1 MNRKTEKRM
10 KNYFIGLAALVAVA
24 IFATSRAS
32 AQELGQTIPTISVNG
47 SSQLKV
53 QPDEIYISIKLDE
66 NDTKGKVTLEEQRR
80 NMFAALK
87 KAGVDA
93 EKQLS
98 VVDMNSSYYRRRGAL
113 AVTQY
118 ELKVATAEAVSKVFE
133 ALEKA
138 GIPNVNV
145 SRTAYS
151 KMEELRTEARKAAII
166 NAQQRA
172 RELAEAVGQS
182 IGACYEINDY
192 TTTTQPVVYR
202 SKVMLANSASLDA
215 VAEEA
220 EPNVEF
226 EQIVVSYNISA
237 KFLLNLK

>member
-1 MNRKTEKRM
+1 MKRIITGVFALLA
-10 KNYFIGLAALVAVA
+10 FIT
-24 IFATSRAS
+24 FTTTDTS
-32 AQELGQTIPTISVNG
+32 AQELEGTIPTVSVNG
-47 SSQLKV
+47 SSQVKV
-53 QPDEIYISIKLDE
+53 LPDEIYISIKLDE
-66 NDTKGKVTLEEQRR
+66 SDTKGKVTLEEQRR
-80 NMFAALK
+80 SMFAALK

-93 EKQLS
+93 ERQLS
-98 VVDMNSSYYRRRGAL
+98 VVDMNSSFYRRRGAL

-118 ELKVATAEAVSKVFE
+118 ELKVATAEQVGKVFE

-145 SRTAYS
+145 TRTAYS
-151 KMEELRTEARKAAII
+151 KMEELRSEARKAAII

-202 SKVMLANSASLDA
+202 SKMMLANSASLDA
-215 VAEEA
+215 AAEEA

-226 EQIVVSYNISA
+226 EQIVVSYNVSA

>member
-1 MNRKTEKRM
+1 M

>member
-10 KNYFIGLAALVAVA
+10 KNFFIGLVALVAL
-24 IFATSRAS
+24 IFSTPLS
-32 AQELGQTIPTISVNG
+32 AQELGQSIPTISVNG

-87 KAGVDA
+87 RVGVDA

>member
-1 MNRKTEKRM
+1 MKRIVIGVFALLA
-10 KNYFIGLAALVAVA
+10 FITL
-24 IFATSRAS
+24 TTTDTS
-32 AQELGQTIPTISVNG
+32 AQELGGTRPTVSVNG
-47 SSQLKV
+47 SSQVKV
-53 QPDEIYISIKLDE
+53 LPDEIYISIKLDE
-66 NDTKGKVTLEEQRR
+66 SDTKGKVTLEEQRR
-80 NMFAALK
+80 SMFAALK

-98 VVDMNSSYYRRRGAL
+98 VVDMNSSFYRRRGAL

-118 ELKVATAEAVSKVFE
+118 ELKVATAEQVGKVFE

-145 SRTAYS
+145 TRTAYS
-151 KMEELRTEARKAAII
+151 KMEELRSEARKAAIV

-192 TTTTQPVVYR
+192 TTTSQPVVYR
-202 SKVMLANSASLDA
+202 SKMMLANSASLDA
-215 VAEEA
+215 AAEEA

-226 EQIVVSYNISA
+226 EQIVVSYNVSA

>member
-1 MNRKTEKRM
+1 MKRIITGVFALLA
-10 KNYFIGLAALVAVA
+10 FITL
-24 IFATSRAS
+24 TTTDTS
-32 AQELGQTIPTISVNG
+32 AQELGGTIPTVSVNG

-53 QPDEIYISIKLDE
+53 SPDEIYISIKLDE
-66 NDTKGKVTLEEQRR
+66 SDTKGKVTLEEQRR
-80 NMFAALK
+80 SMFAALK

-98 VVDMNSSYYRRRGAL
+98 VVDMNSSFYRRRGAL

-118 ELKVATAEAVSKVFE
+118 ELKVATAEQVGKVFE

-145 SRTAYS
+145 TRTAYS
-151 KMEELRTEARKAAII
+151 KMEELRSEARKAAIV

-172 RELAEAVGQS
+172 RELAEAIGQS

-192 TTTTQPVVYR
+192 TTATQPVVYR
-202 SKVMLANSASLDA
+202 SKMMLANSASLA
-215 VAEEA
+215 AAAEEA

-226 EQIVVSYNISA
+226 EQIVVSYNVSA

>member
-1 MNRKTEKRM
+1 MKRIITGVFVLLA
-10 KNYFIGLAALVAVA
+10 FIAL
-24 IFATSRAS
+24 TTTDTS
-32 AQELGQTIPTISVNG
+32 AQELGGTIPTVSVNG
-47 SSQLKV
+47 SSQVKV
-53 QPDEIYISIKLDE
+53 LPDEIYISIKLDE
-66 NDTKGKVTLEEQRR
+66 SDTKGKVTLEEQRR
-80 NMFAALK
+80 SMFAALK

-98 VVDMNSSYYRRRGAL
+98 VVDMNSSFYRRRGAL

-118 ELKVATAEAVSKVFE
+118 ELKVATAEQVGKVFE

-145 SRTAYS
+145 TRTAYS
-151 KMEELRTEARKAAII
+151 KMEELRSEARKAAIV

-226 EQIVVSYNISA
+226 EQIVVSYNVSA

>member
-1 MNRKTEKRM
+1 MKRIIFGVVALLT
-10 KNYFIGLAALVAVA
+10 FIA
-24 IFATSRAS
+24 FTTTDAS
-32 AQELGQTIPTISVNG
+32 AQELGQTIPTVSVNG
-47 SSQLKV
+47 SAQLKV
-53 QPDEIYISIKLDE
+53 LPDEIYITIKLDE
-66 NDTKGKVTLEEQRR
+66 SDTKGKVTLEEQRR

-87 KAGVDA
+87 KAGIDA

-98 VVDMNSSYYRRRGAL
+98 VVDMSSSYYRRRGAL

-118 ELKVATAEAVSKVFE
+118 ELKVATTEAVGKVFE
-133 ALEKA
+133 VLEKA

-145 SRTAYS
+145 ARTAYS
-151 KMEELRTEARKAAII
+151 KMEELRSEARKAAMV

-182 IGACYEINDY
+182 VGACYEINDY

-202 SKVMLANSASLDA
+202 SKVMMANSASLDA
-215 VAEEA
+215 VAEET

-226 EQIVVSYNISA
+226 EQIVINYNVSA

>member
-1 MNRKTEKRM
+1 MKRIITGVFALLA
-10 KNYFIGLAALVAVA
+10 FIT
-24 IFATSRAS
+24 FTTTDTS
-32 AQELGQTIPTISVNG
+32 AQELGGTIPTVSVNG
-47 SSQLKV
+47 SSQVKV
-53 QPDEIYISIKLDE
+53 LPDEIYISIKLDE
-66 NDTKGKVTLEEQRR
+66 SDTKGKVTLEEQRR
-80 NMFAALK
+80 SMFAALK

-98 VVDMNSSYYRRRGAL
+98 VVDMNSSFYRRRGAL

-118 ELKVATAEAVSKVFE
+118 ELKVATAEQVGKVFE

-145 SRTAYS
+145 TRTAYS
-151 KMEELRTEARKAAII
+151 KMEELRSEARKAAIV

-215 VAEEA
+215 ATEEA

-226 EQIVVSYNISA
+226 EQIVVSYNVSA

>member
-1 MNRKTEKRM
+1 MKRIVIGVFALLA
-10 KNYFIGLAALVAVA
+10 FIT
-24 IFATSRAS
+24 FTTTDTS
-32 AQELGQTIPTISVNG
+32 AQELGGTIPTVSVNG
-47 SSQLKV
+47 SSQVKV
-53 QPDEIYISIKLDE
+53 LPDEIYISIKLDE
-66 NDTKGKVTLEEQRR
+66 SDTKGKVTLEEQRR

-98 VVDMNSSYYRRRGAL
+98 VVDMNSSFYRRRGAL

-118 ELKVATAEAVSKVFE
+118 ELKVATAEHVGKVFE

-145 SRTAYS
+145 TRTAYS
-151 KMEELRTEARKAAII
+151 KMEELRSEARKAAII

-202 SKVMLANSASLDA
+202 SKMMLANSASLDA
-215 VAEEA
+215 ATEEA

-226 EQIVVSYNISA
+226 EQIVVSYNVSA

>member
-1 MNRKTEKRM
+1 MKRIITGVFALLA
-10 KNYFIGLAALVAVA
+10 FIT
-24 IFATSRAS
+24 FTTTDTS
-32 AQELGQTIPTISVNG
+32 AQELGGTIPTVSVNG

-53 QPDEIYISIKLDE
+53 SPDEIYISIKLDE
-66 NDTKGKVTLEEQRR
+66 SDTKGKVTLEEQRR

-118 ELKVATAEAVSKVFE
+118 ELKVATAEQVGKVFE

-145 SRTAYS
+145 TRTAYS
-151 KMEELRTEARKAAII
+151 KMEELRSEARKAAIV

-202 SKVMLANSASLDA
+202 SKMMLANSASLDA
-215 VAEEA
+215 ATEEA

-226 EQIVVSYNISA
+226 EQIVVSYNVSA

>member
-1 MNRKTEKRM
+1 MKRIVIGVFALLA
-10 KNYFIGLAALVAVA
+10 FIT
-24 IFATSRAS
+24 FTTTDTS
-32 AQELGQTIPTISVNG
+32 AQELGGTIPTVSVNG
-47 SSQLKV
+47 SSQVKV
-53 QPDEIYISIKLDE
+53 LPDEIYISIKLDE
-66 NDTKGKVTLEEQRR
+66 SDTKGKVTLEEQRR
-80 NMFAALK
+80 SMFAALK

-98 VVDMNSSYYRRRGAL
+98 VVDMNSSFYRRRGAL

-118 ELKVATAEAVSKVFE
+118 ELKVATAEQVGKVFE

-145 SRTAYS
+145 TRTAYS
-151 KMEELRTEARKAAII
+151 KMEELRSEARKAAII

-202 SKVMLANSASLDA
+202 SKMMLANNASLDA
-215 VAEEA
+215 AAEEA

-226 EQIVVSYNISA
+226 EQIVVSYNVSA

>member
-1 MNRKTEKRM
+1 M
-10 KNYFIGLAALVAVA
+10 AL
-24 IFATSRAS
+24 IFSTPLS

-53 QPDEIYISIKLDE
+53 QPNEIYISIKLDE

-87 KAGVDA
+87 RVGVDA

-226 EQIVVSYNISA
+226 EQIVVSYNISE

>member
-10 KNYFIGLAALVAVA
+10 KYYFIGLAALVAVA

-53 QPDEIYISIKLDE
+53 LPDEIYISIKLDE

-87 KAGVDA
+87 RAGVDA

-113 AVTQY
+113 AVTQH

-226 EQIVVSYNISA
+226 EQIVVSYNLSA

>member
-1 MNRKTEKRM
+1 MKRIVIGVFALLA
-10 KNYFIGLAALVAVA
+10 FIT
-24 IFATSRAS
+24 FTTTDTS
-32 AQELGQTIPTISVNG
+32 AQELGGTIPTVSVNG
-47 SSQLKV
+47 SSQVKV
-53 QPDEIYISIKLDE
+53 LPDEIYISIKLDE
-66 NDTKGKVTLEEQRR
+66 SDTKGKVTLEEQRR
-80 NMFAALK
+80 SMFAALK

-98 VVDMNSSYYRRRGAL
+98 VVDMNSSFYRRRGAL

-118 ELKVATAEAVSKVFE
+118 ELKVATAEQVGKVFE

-145 SRTAYS
+145 TRTAYS
-151 KMEELRTEARKAAII
+151 KMEELRSEARKAAII

-202 SKVMLANSASLDA
+202 SKMMLTNSASLDA
-215 VAEEA
+215 ATEEA

-226 EQIVVSYNISA
+226 EQIVVSYNVSA

>member
-1 MNRKTEKRM
+1 M
-10 KNYFIGLAALVAVA
+10 KNFFIGLVALVAVA

-80 NMFAALK
+80 NMFVALK
-87 KAGVDA
+87 RVGVDA

>member
-1 MNRKTEKRM
+1 MKRIITGVFALLA
-10 KNYFIGLAALVAVA
+10 FIT
-24 IFATSRAS
+24 FTTTDTS
-32 AQELGQTIPTISVNG
+32 AQELGETIPTVSVNG
-47 SSQLKV
+47 SAQLKV
-53 QPDEIYISIKLDE
+53 LPDEIYITIKLDE
-66 NDTKGKVTLEEQRR
+66 SDTKGKVTLEEQRR
-80 NMFAALK
+80 SMFAALK

-98 VVDMNSSYYRRRGAL
+98 VVDMNSSFYRRRGAL

-118 ELKVATAEAVSKVFE
+118 ELKVATAEAVGKVFE

-145 SRTAYS
+145 TRTAYS
-151 KMEELRTEARKAAII
+151 KMEELRSEARKAAIV

-182 IGACYEINDY
+182 VGACYEINDY

-202 SKVMLANSASLDA
+202 SKMMLANSASLDA
-215 VAEEA
+215 ATEEA

-226 EQIVVSYNISA
+226 EQIVVNYNVSA

>member
-1 MNRKTEKRM
+1 MKRIVIGVFALLA
-10 KNYFIGLAALVAVA
+10 FIT
-24 IFATSRAS
+24 FTTTDTS
-32 AQELGQTIPTISVNG
+32 AQELGGTIPTVSVNG

-53 QPDEIYISIKLDE
+53 SPDEIYISIKLDE
-66 NDTKGKVTLEEQRR
+66 SDTKGKVTLEEQRR
-80 NMFAALK
+80 SMFAALK

-98 VVDMNSSYYRRRGAL
+98 VVDMNSSFYRRRGAL

-118 ELKVATAEAVSKVFE
+118 ELKVATAEQVGKVFE

-145 SRTAYS
+145 TRTAYS
-151 KMEELRTEARKAAII
+151 KMEELRSEARKAAIV

-202 SKVMLANSASLDA
+202 SKMMLANSASLDA
-215 VAEEA
+215 ATEEA

-226 EQIVVSYNISA
+226 EQIVVSYNVSA

>member
-1 MNRKTEKRM
+1 MKRIILGVVALLT
-10 KNYFIGLAALVAVA
+10 FIV
-24 IFATSRAS
+24 FTTTDAS
-32 AQELGQTIPTISVNG
+32 AQELGQTIPTVSVNG
-47 SSQLKV
+47 SAQLKV
-53 QPDEIYISIKLDE
+53 LPDEIYITIKLDE
-66 NDTKGKVTLEEQRR
+66 SDTKGKVTLEEQRR

-87 KAGVDA
+87 KAGIDA

-98 VVDMNSSYYRRRGAL
+98 VVDMSSSYYRRRGAL

-118 ELKVATAEAVSKVFE
+118 ELKVATTEAAGKVFE
-133 ALEKA
+133 VLEKA

-145 SRTAYS
+145 TRTAYS
-151 KMEELRTEARKAAII
+151 KMEELRSETRKAAIV

-172 RELAEAVGQS
+172 RELAEAIGQS
-182 IGACYEINDY
+182 VGACYEINDY
-192 TTTTQPVVYR
+192 TTTSQPVVYR
-202 SKVMLANSASLDA
+202 SKVMMANSASLDA

-226 EQIVVSYNISA
+226 DQIVVSYNVSA

>member
-10 KNYFIGLAALVAVA
+10 KNFFIGLVALVAVA
-24 IFATSRAS
+24 IFATNRAS

-53 QPDEIYISIKLDE
+53 LPDEIYISIKLDE

-87 KAGVDA
+87 RAGVDA

-151 KMEELRTEARKAAII
+151 KIEELRTEARKAAII

-202 SKVMLANSASLDA
+202 SKVMLANSASFDA